1 MKVNA
6 KMKYLGYE
14 EGTTRDGKPYQRC
27 GLLQGFKAETIYL
40 NNDTFAQVKQ
50 LKPMTDVDCE
60 LDISIGERTF
70 INLVNIVPEK

>member
-14 EGTTRDGKPYQRC
+14 EGTTRDGKKYQRC
-27 GLLQGFKAETIYL
+27 GLLQGFKAETVYL
-40 NNDTFAQVKQ
+40 NDTTFSQVKQ
-50 LKPMTDVDCE
+50 LKPMTDVVCE

-70 INLVNIVPEK
+70 VNLVSIKAE